1 MIPAAIVTLRSWL
14 QLSALRFLL
23 SAFLTCID
31 ERVGSDAL
39 RRHYIILVRAHR
51 VIVFD
56 IEIVFL
62 LSEAFG

>member
-1 MIPAAIVTLRSWL
+1 MASPL
-14 QLSALRFLL
+14 
-23 SAFLTCID
+23 
-31 ERVGSDAL
+31 
-39 RRHYIILVRAHR
+39 ILVRAHR